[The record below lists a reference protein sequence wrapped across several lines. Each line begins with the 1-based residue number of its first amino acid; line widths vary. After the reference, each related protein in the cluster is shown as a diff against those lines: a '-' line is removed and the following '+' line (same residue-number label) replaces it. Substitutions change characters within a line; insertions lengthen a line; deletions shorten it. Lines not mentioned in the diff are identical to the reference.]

1 MAELFCG
8 GAIGERGSSGYESE
22 ERWPPEKLGL
32 CREGGYLDAPV
43 TGQYDLVMKFCDSC
57 CGVAEYLAEMESG
70 DGVEMELSKG
80 TPETSPEA
88 NGFSSQ
94 INKENEIVE
103 NGADAVPASSGSE
116 DTSKVEVPDF
126 SRDSH
131 EVSES
136 ARENNGSLNPIKKGG
151 SDECSQFKKTK
162 KNFGVLNGSVG
173 ELNEK
178 RKALSQSSSFPSKGS
193 LNTTT
198 LTRQTRI
205 ASSKTN
211 GHLTAK
217 TTTSSVQK
225 TLAVNK
231 GSGEVIISDK
241 SARNGTSIKDGKS
254 YDIKEKLSDSSL
266 STKNDEDAHSNA
278 SSTTPRAIKGTG
290 CGFNFRL
297 DERAEKRKEFFMK
310 LEEKNHAKE
319 LEKTNLD
326 AKSQENREA
335 EIRRLRKSL
344 NFKATP
350 MPSFYQEPTPPKIEL
365 KKIPPTR
372 PKSPRLGRRK
382 SSTTATDNPLE
393 AVDSSENSTKSNGIS
408 ATSKG
413 NANAMASKNPKPK
426 TLAKLPSPKSTTT
439 RSDTKSSAADKH
451 ASNQK
456 PMVEVLQIDNHAVT
470 SSLEDKTEGDKA
482 VANLA
487 ESEIVPQQVSVL
499 G

>member
-1 MAELFCG
+1 
-8 GAIGERGSSGYESE
+8 
-22 ERWPPEKLGL
+22 
-32 CREGGYLDAPV
+32 
-43 TGQYDLVMKFCDSC
+43 
-57 CGVAEYLAEMESG
+57 MESG

-103 NGADAVPASSGSE
+103 NGADAVHASSGSE
-116 DTSKVEVPDF
+116 DTSKVEVPEF

-136 ARENNGSLNPIKKGG
+136 ARENNASSNLIKKGG
-151 SDECSQFKKTK
+151 SDECNQFKKTK
-162 KNFGVLNGSVG
+162 KNLGLLNGSVG

-217 TTTSSVQK
+217 TTASSVQK

-241 SARNGTSIKDGKS
+241 SATNGTSMEDGKS
-254 YDIKEKLSDSSL
+254 SDTKEKLSDSSL
-266 STKNDEDAHSNA
+266 STKNDDDAHSNA
-278 SSTTPRAIKGTG
+278 SSTTPRGRKSTG

-326 AKSQENREA
+326 AKSQENQEA

-350 MPSFYQEPTPPKIEL
+350 MPSFYQEPSPPKVEL

-372 PKSPRLGRRK
+372 PRSPKLGRRK
-382 SSTTATDNPLE
+382 SSATATDTSLE
-393 AVDSSENSTKSNGIS
+393 AINSSENSAKSNDIS
-408 ATSKG
+408 TTSKG
-413 NANAMASKNPKPK
+413 NANATAPKNPKPK
-426 TLAKLPSPKSTTT
+426 TLAKFPSLKSTTT
-439 RSDTKSSAADKH
+439 KPDVKSSTADKH
-451 ASNQK
+451 ASNPK
-456 PMVEVLQIDNHAVT
+456 PMVEVFQMDNHAVA
-470 SSLEDKTEGDKA
+470 SSPEDKTEGDKA

-487 ESEIVPQQVSVL
+487 ESEVVPQQVSVL